1 MEYKLISHASDCP
14 AECYLTLSHVQ
25 HQYHVYII
33 IVCIVT
39 LLTVLDH
46 LIGNSSVVGLMK
58 LLFRFGLSGIYD
70 TSTERAYTRV
80 TPKN

>member
-1 MEYKLISHASDCP
+1 
-14 AECYLTLSHVQ
+14 
-25 HQYHVYII
+25 
-33 IVCIVT
+33 
-39 LLTVLDH
+39 LTVLDH